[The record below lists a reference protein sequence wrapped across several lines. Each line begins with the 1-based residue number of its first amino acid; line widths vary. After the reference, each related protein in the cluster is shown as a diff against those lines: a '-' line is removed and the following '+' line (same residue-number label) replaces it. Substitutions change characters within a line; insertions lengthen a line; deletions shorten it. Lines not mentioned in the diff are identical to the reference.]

1 MALLDLVHTIQLPSA
16 KALAVAIHPEGRL
29 CAAGDRDGVIH
40 IIDIASGEVVRKL
53 RPHNE
58 FVYTLAFHP
67 ETGHLF
73 SAGKDKSI
81 REWDIES
88 GEFIVDHAGI
98 YVSSGARTMGAQ
110 KLKPTTR
117 SHSMTILSI
126 ALECD
131 GLMATA
137 GQDRKVKL
145 WKNGEPVRTYD
156 WHMGPV
162 TCARFQPEK
171 LTLYSASRD
180 MTIRSWSAETGAVI
194 HKYSGHTT
202 EIIGLEFLDADRFV
216 SVDKFGTVLAW
227 NVEKE
232 SMQGVLYACERATL
246 CANLMGDMLLM
257 GLEDGSIVGI
267 PANFGEKV
275 DKVASILDVNC
286 HHVDVRCI
294 ASHANGTVVSSDN
307 AGKVLVWKR
316 T

>member
-1 MALLDLVHTIQLPSA
+1 MSLLDVVHTIQLPSA
-16 KALAVAIHPEGRL
+16 KALAVAIHPDGRL

-40 IIDIASGEVVRKL
+40 VIDIERGEIIRKL

-81 REWDIES
+81 REWDIET
-88 GEFIVDHAGI
+88 GDFLIDHAGI
-98 YVSSGARTMGAQ
+98 YVSAGARTMGAQ

-126 ALECD
+126 ALERD
-131 GLMATA
+131 GLMATG

-162 TCARFQPEK
+162 TCVRFEPEK
-171 LTLYSASRD
+171 LVLYSASRD
-180 MTIRSWSAETGAVI
+180 MTIRSWNEETGAVI

-202 EIIGLEFLDADRFV
+202 EIIGLEFIDADRFL
-216 SVDKFGTVLAW
+216 SVDKRGAVIAW
-227 NVEKE
+227 LVEKE
-232 SMQGVLYACERATL
+232 NMQGVLCDTGRATV
-246 CANLMGDMLLM
+246 CAHRMDDTLLM

-267 PANFGEKV
+267 PAKFGEKI
-275 DKVASILDVNC
+275 DKVAPVFDENR
-286 HHVDVRCI
+286 HQVDVRCI
-294 ASHANGTVVSSDN
+294 ASHANGTVVSGDN
-307 AGKVLVWKR
+307 AGKVILWKR
-316 T
+316 S